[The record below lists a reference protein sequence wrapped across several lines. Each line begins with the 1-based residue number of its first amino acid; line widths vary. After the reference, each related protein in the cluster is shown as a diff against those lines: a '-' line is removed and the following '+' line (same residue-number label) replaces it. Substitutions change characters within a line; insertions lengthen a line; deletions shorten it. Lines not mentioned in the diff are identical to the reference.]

1 MILFECNSDNIIFKG
16 CYMEDIY
23 EFDSLDRQILTELM
37 LDARKPFIE
46 IARKLIVS
54 GGTIHQRVDK
64 LKDAGVIEGST
75 LKLNLKKLGLDVTVF
90 LGIHL
95 KSSKD
100 MDKVIKKLSTMS
112 EVVEA
117 HYTTGNFGLLI
128 KVHTKSISD
137 FHYFLSQ
144 KLQSIDSVQSTES
157 FISLDAP
164 IMKQVSP

>member
-1 MILFECNSDNIIFKG
+1 MADNYQI
-16 CYMEDIY
+16 
-23 EFDSLDRQILTELM
+23 DSLDRKILHELM
-37 LDARKPFIE
+37 NDARTPFIE

-64 LKDAGVIEGST
+64 LKEAGIVEGST
-75 LKLNLKKLGLDVTVF
+75 LKLNLKKMGLDVTVF

-95 KSSKD
+95 SNTKNTP
-100 MDKVIKKLSTMS
+100 KVINLLKKMP

-117 HYTTGNFGLLI
+117 HYTTGNFSLLV

-144 KLQSIDSVQSTES
+144 KLQSIEAVQSTES
-157 FISLDAP
+157 FISLDTP
-164 IMKQVSP
+164 IMKGISL